1 MAKTIKLSTIYN
13 HPIEDVWDA
22 LTDPNAMSE
31 WLMPCDLM
39 PIVGHK
45 FQFKTKSYP
54 GFDGTVNCEVL
65 EVVPFQKLSFSWS
78 GGSLKNTIVNFELKA
93 IDDKTE
99 LKFEHSGFEGFF
111 NKVVVSR
118 ILSNGW
124 LNKILTVQLPKY
136 LNQ

>member
-31 WLMPCDLM
+31 WLMPCDIM

-78 GGSLKNTIVNFELKA
+78 GSSLNNTIVNFELKA